1 MANTLTT
8 AQQLQLLQNAG
19 ILAQSSPPEHDPNG
33 WVELAPG
40 IYVGRVAPGTTTSS
54 TDGMTNAQ
62 WAFATSVVSPY
73 ISVYAIAD
81 QAKSLGIDLKGTALE
96 NPQQAAQ
103 QPVPQGSPANPS
115 TPAPAP
121 TQGSSGQAPNPQ

>member
-8 AQQLQLLQNAG
+8 AQQLQLLQSAG
-19 ILAQSSPPEHDPNG
+19 ILAQSTPPEHDRNG

-40 IYVGRVAPGTTTSS
+40 IYVGRVAPNTTTSA
-54 TDGMTNAQ
+54 TDGMTNDQ
-62 WAFATSVVSPY
+62 WAFATSVVNPY

-103 QPVPQGSPANPS
+103 QPVPQGSPA
-115 TPAPAP
+115 AP
-121 TQGSSGQAPNPQ
+121 TTTQTGTGQAPNPQ